1 MSHLPTIRLPAFR
14 IQQQNQLL
22 LADITSAITMAAGVS
37 ETVTS
42 EKRRQSLSG
51 SDTKEG
57 YFENAPGAH
66 YRAERGQAATDM

>member
-1 MSHLPTIRLPAFR
+1 MSHLPPIRLSAFLF
-14 IQQQNQLL
+14 QQQSQLL
-22 LADITSAITMAAGVS
+22 LVDITSAITMAAGVS
-37 ETVTS
+37 ETMTS
-42 EKRRQSLSG
+42 EKRRQSLSE